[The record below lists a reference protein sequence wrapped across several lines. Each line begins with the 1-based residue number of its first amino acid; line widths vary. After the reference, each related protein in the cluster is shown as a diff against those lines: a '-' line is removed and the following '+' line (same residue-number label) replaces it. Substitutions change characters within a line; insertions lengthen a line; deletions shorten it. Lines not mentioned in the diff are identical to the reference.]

1 MCRPAFL
8 LWAVALGLML
18 ALASPAAAL
27 SVRAM
32 TPREVAAAA
41 EVVVVAEVVD
51 TVETVAPDGV
61 IADRAVLAVK
71 EVWKGPAL
79 ERIDLDVYVGRI
91 TTAGQMGVPGL
102 PRLVSG
108 RTYLLFLPGTGPAGV
123 HALPAFVGGAQGL
136 FEVSPGPDGP
146 IFRDLTGTRI
156 VGLTEE
162 TLVYERRETR
172 PVGRMR
178 AGSGVVLGDDTHG
191 WPRAVP
197 DPAGLAA
204 AWRRLVQAGG
214 AR

>member
-1 MCRPAFL
+1 MCRQRLHALMSAL
-8 LWAVALGLML
+8 LLLL
-18 ALASPAAAL
+18 ALAGPAAAL
-27 SVRAM
+27 QLRSM
-32 TPREVAAAA
+32 TPREVADAAA
-41 EVVVVAEVVD
+41 VVVVAEVVD
-51 TVETVAPDGV
+51 TVETVLPDGV
-61 IADRAVLAVK
+61 IAERAVLDVK

-91 TTAGQMGVPGL
+91 TTAGQKGVLGL

-146 IFRDLTGTRI
+146 IFRDLHGTRI

-162 TLVYERRETR
+162 TLVYDRRERR

-178 AGSGVVLGDDTHG
+178 VGSGVVLGDDIHG
-191 WPRAVP
+191 WPRTVP
-197 DPAGLAA
+197 DPNRLAA